1 MSQLRTKGKSTI
13 VWILMGLMVLGLGGF
28 GVTSFSGGSTEVAS
42 VGETKITADDY
53 ARALQGE
60 LRAFQQQTGQP
71 ITMQQAQAMGLPQ
84 SVQANLIAA
93 AALAEEARRIGVSV
107 GDAQV
112 AQTIMQAGAFQGPN
126 GSFDRAAY
134 SEVLRRERLTEAEF
148 EATVRDDEARL
159 LLQRAVVGG
168 VAAPAPLVDQTA
180 RWLLESRDFSWR
192 ELTEDDLPAPVTEP
206 DEATLRA
213 WHEAN
218 GDRFTAP
225 ETRAITYAW
234 ATPDMLSETVT
245 LDEAAL
251 RATYEQ
257 NIDQFQRPAR
267 RMVSRLVFPDAAQ
280 AEAARAQID
289 ANEAP
294 FEAFV
299 LQRGLTLDD
308 VDLGEVTEA
317 QLGAAAEPVFA
328 LEQPGVVGPIQTD
341 LGPALFAVNAIL
353 DPVDVPFEAARDDLR
368 AEAALSAAARL
379 IRDRTGDYEDILAGG
394 ATLEDLAEETELELG
409 RIDWTADAPAE
420 EGSIAGY
427 EAFRERAAQIATTDF
442 PQLAELADGGVFALR
457 LDEVIPPTLRP
468 FEEVREAVLA
478 DWREAEVQRQLL
490 AAAADLRLV
499 AAADP
504 AETPA
509 ADAAETPADAADDAA
524 PEAAPVWT
532 AETGLQRSDWMDGL
546 PPQLLTQAFA
556 LDEPGDTDVVDA
568 GDRVFV
574 LRLDA
579 VNDAD
584 LSQADAAQ
592 VLDGVRARLN
602 QSLQIDLFDF
612 YARHAQRQTPVQ
624 LNQSAI
630 NAVNAQVQ

>member
-28 GVTSFSGGSTEVAS
+28 GVTSFSGGTTEVAS
-42 VGETKITADDY
+42 VGQTKITADEY
-53 ARALQGE
+53 ARALQSE

-84 SVQANLIAA
+84 SVQANLIAS

-134 SEVLRRERLTEAEF
+134 AEVLRRERLSEAEF

-159 LLQRAVVGG
+159 MLQRAVVGG
-168 VAAPAPLVDQTA
+168 VTAPAPLVDQTA

-225 ETRAITYAW
+225 ETRAISYAW
-234 ATPDMLSETVT
+234 ATPDMLSATVQ

-251 RATYEQ
+251 RATYDQ

-353 DPVDVPFEAARDDLR
+353 DPVDVPFEEARDDLR

-427 EAFRERAAQIATTDF
+427 EAFRERAAQISTTDF

-468 FEEVREAVLA
+468 FEEVRDAVLA

-490 AAAADLRLV
+490 AAAAELRLEEV
-499 AAADP
+499 
-504 AETPA
+504 AETVTPTPEVGAEPA
-509 ADAAETPADAADDAA
+509 ADTL
-524 PEAAPVWT
+524 WT

-546 PPQLLTQAFA
+546 PPQLLSQAFA
-556 LDEPGDTDVVDA
+556 LTEPGDADVVDA

-574 LRLDA
+574 VRLDQI
-579 VNDAD
+579 NDAD
-584 LSQADAAQ
+584 LSQSDAAQ

-602 QSLQIDLFDF
+602 QSLQIDLFDY

-630 NAVNAQVQ
+630 NAINAQVQ

>member
-28 GVTSFSGGSTEVAS
+28 GVTSFSGGTTEVAS
-42 VGETKITADDY
+42 VGQTKITADEY
-53 ARALQGE
+53 ARALQSE

-84 SVQANLIAA
+84 SVQANLIAS

-134 SEVLRRERLTEAEF
+134 AEVLRRERLSEAEF

-159 LLQRAVVGG
+159 MLQRAVVGG
-168 VAAPAPLVDQTA
+168 VTAPAPLVDQTA

-192 ELTEDDLPAPVTEP
+192 ELTEDDLPAAVTEP
-206 DEATLRA
+206 DEATLQA

-225 ETRAITYAW
+225 ETRAISYAW
-234 ATPDMLSETVT
+234 ATPDMLSATVQ

-251 RATYEQ
+251 RATYDQ

-280 AEAARAQID
+280 AEAARVQID

-353 DPVDVPFEAARDDLR
+353 DPVDVLFEEARDDLR

-427 EAFRERAAQIATTDF
+427 EAFRERAAQISTTDF

-468 FEEVREAVLA
+468 FEEVRDAVLA

-490 AAAADLRLV
+490 AAAAELRLEEV
-499 AAADP
+499 
-504 AETPA
+504 AETVAPTPEDGA
-509 ADAAETPADAADDAA
+509 EPVADTT
-524 PEAAPVWT
+524 WT

-546 PPQLLTQAFA
+546 PPQLLSQAFA
-556 LDEPGDTDVVDA
+556 LTEPGDADVVDA

-574 LRLDA
+574 VRLDQI
-579 VNDAD
+579 NDAD
-584 LSQADAAQ
+584 LSQSDAAQ

-602 QSLQIDLFDF
+602 QSLQIDLFDY

-630 NAVNAQVQ
+630 NAINAQVQ